1 MRVVISQSV
10 DLHPVRGERRD
21 ALDQAWG
28 DALEALVGMPVSI
41 MPLPNRPKAA
51 ARALQ
56 EWAPRLMVLSGGN
69 DLGEA
74 PERDATEAA
83 MLVNARE
90 TGIPLLAVCR
100 GMQMVQHF
108 LGGTL
113 DAVSGHVACEHSV
126 KAVAGSGLPAT
137 LRVNS
142 YHNWGIRA
150 AALADGLEAL
160 YLNDDGTVEAA
171 RHVRLPW
178 LSVMWHPERTRL
190 GEPLANQWIAQW
202 LREVL

>member
-1 MRVVISQSV
+1 MRVVISQRV
-10 DLHPVRGERRD
+10 DLHPAYGERRD

-28 DALEALVGMPVSI
+28 DALDALIGAPVSVL
-41 MPLPNRPKAA
+41 PLPNRPAAA

-56 EWAPRLMVLSGGN
+56 EWAPRLVVLSGGN
-69 DLGEA
+69 DLGDA

-83 MLVNARE
+83 MLGYARD
-90 TGIPLLAVCR
+90 TGTPLLAVCR

-113 DAVSGHVACEHSV
+113 DAVSGHVACEH
-126 KAVAGSGLPAT
+126 AVLAAAGVSPPAT

-142 YHNWGIRA
+142 YHKWGIRA
-150 AALADGLEAL
+150 AALADSLEAL
-160 YLNDDGTVEAA
+160 YLHGDGTVEAA
-171 RHVRLPW
+171 RHARLPW
-178 LSVMWHPERTRL
+178 LAVMWHPERTVL